1 MLAFQVPEGAI
12 RAKNLKK
19 IKVQKRVLRLEL
31 ILIAM
36 G

>member
-12 RAKNLKK
+12 RAKILKN
-19 IKVQKRVLRLEL
+19 IKVQRVLRIEL